1 MLHLY
6 RIYQLEEVIHE
17 NLRPEKSQEIQKL
30 GGKRKSYNLDPDD
43 EEALGGDKPATKKQR
58 RKKVKK
64 GVIES
69 TELAV
74 VEMEQDANAGGDK
87 GIPLSQARKEEDQ
100 PSPKLDGGTE
110 EQEPEVA
117 PARKNR
123 GKKKEPIVSLEASEA
138 EAVKVSRKGKKS
150 NNADIQA
157 SEGTE
162 PSQVK
167 KGRKRRKMDS

>member
-6 RIYQLEEVIHE
+6 RIYRLEEVIHE

-100 PSPKLDGGTE
+100 PCWNSK
-110 EQEPEVA
+110 
-117 PARKNR
+117 R
-123 GKKKEPIVSLEASEA
+123 GNK
-138 EAVKVSRKGKKS
+138 
-150 NNADIQA
+150 
-157 SEGTE
+157 
-162 PSQVK
+162 
-167 KGRKRRKMDS
+167 